1 MKQFFLLATVGL
13 FSTGVY
19 AQQVS
24 GIVKNGN
31 GKTIYLFDDQD
42 NNPDDSVV
50 IKNDQ
55 FSFKVK
61 SGKEPA
67 VYALILRDVNYPM
80 LFVTGGSEPVH
91 FTTSLATFPI
101 ASAVKGNENTQA
113 MQQYQ
118 KAFEPLIKR
127 AQDLNLIAKNVNPE
141 DEPAKN
147 SFRKKADEFSQDVIK
162 TGTEFIKGHPA
173 SIASIWLLMNELR
186 TRLDGEEFQRLFN
199 SLDPAV
205 KNGQYGQSVT
215 AYIKSLKVSAVN
227 IAADDFSQT
236 DTKGQPVK
244 LSSFRGKYVLV
255 DFWASWCGPCRQENP
270 NVVKAY
276 NKYKDKNFTILG
288 VSLDDN
294 RDRWLRAISQDNL
307 HWTQVSDLR
316 GWGNEVA
323 VQYGIQSIPSNF
335 LVSPDGKIIARNLR
349 GEELEAK
356 LEEVLK

>member
-1 MKQFFLLATVGL
+1 MKQIFLLAVAAL
-13 FSTGVY
+13 FSAGVN

-24 GIVKNGN
+24 GIVKGGN

-50 IKNDQ
+50 IKNDE
-55 FSFKVK
+55 FSFRVK

-67 VYALILRDVNYPM
+67 VYALIMREVNYPM
-80 LFVTGGSEPVH
+80 LFVTGGNEPVH
-91 FTTSLATFPI
+91 LTTSMATYPV
-101 ASAVKGNENTQA
+101 ASAVKGNENTKA

-127 AQDLNLIAKNVNPE
+127 AEELNATAKQINPE
-141 DEPAKN
+141 DEPGKN
-147 SFRKKADEFSQDVIK
+147 AFRKKADEFSQDVIK
-162 TGTEFIKGHPA
+162 TGKDFIKTHPS

-186 TRLDGEEFQRLFN
+186 SRLEPEEFQQLFN
-199 SLDPAV
+199 SLD
-205 KNGQYGQSVT
+205 KSIQNGQYGESVT
-215 AYIKSLKVSAVN
+215 AYIKSLKANGVN
-227 IAADDFSQT
+227 VAADDFSQE

-294 RDRWLRAISQDNL
+294 RDRWLRAINQDGL

-356 LEEVLK
+356 LQELLK

>member
-1 MKQFFLLATVGL
+1 MKQIFLLAAVVL
-13 FSTGVY
+13 FSAGVY

-24 GIVKNGN
+24 GIVKGGN

-55 FSFKVK
+55 FSFRVK

-80 LFVTGGSEPVH
+80 LFVTGGSEAVH
-91 FTTSLATFPI
+91 FVTSVETYPI
-101 ASAVKGNENTQA
+101 ASSVKGNDNTQA

-127 AQDLNLIAKNVNPE
+127 AQELNNSAREINPE

-147 SFRKKADEFSQDVIK
+147 AFRKKADEFSRDVVK
-162 TGTEFIKGHPA
+162 TGKDFIKAHPRN
-173 SIASIWLLMNELR
+173 IASVWLLMNELR
-186 TRLDGEEFQRLFN
+186 SRLEAEEFQELFS
-199 SLDPAV
+199 SLD
-205 KNGQYGQSVT
+205 KSIQGSQYGESVT
-215 AYIKSLKVSAVN
+215 AYIKSLKANGVN
-227 IAADDFSQT
+227 VAADDFSQAN
-236 DTKGQPVK
+236 TKGEPVK

-294 RDRWLRAISQDNL
+294 RDRWLRAISQDGL
-307 HWTQVSDLR
+307 TWTQVSDLR
-316 GWGNEVA
+316 GWSNEVA
-323 VQYGIQSIPSNF
+323 VQYSIQSIPSNF
-335 LVSPDGKIIARNLR
+335 LVSPEGKIIARNLR

-356 LEEVLK
+356 LQELLH

>member
-1 MKQFFLLATVGL
+1 MKQFFLLAAVGL
-13 FSTGVY
+13 ISTGVY

-24 GIVKNGN
+24 GIVKNGS

-61 SGKEPA
+61 SGKEPS
-67 VYALILRDVNYPM
+67 VYALILRDVSYPM
-80 LFVTGGSEPVH
+80 LFVTGGNEPVH
-91 FTTSLATFPI
+91 FTTSIATFPI
-101 ASAVKGNENTQA
+101 AAAVKGNENTQA

-162 TGTEFIKGHPA
+162 TGTEFIKGHPT

-199 SLDPAV
+199 SLDPSV

-227 IAADDFSQT
+227 IEADDFSQT
-236 DTKGQPVK
+236 DAKGQPVK

-294 RDRWLRAISQDNL
+294 RDRWLRAISQDDL

-356 LEEVLK
+356 LQEVLK

>member
-1 MKQFFLLATVGL
+1 MKQIFLLAAVVL

-24 GIVKNGN
+24 GVVKGGN

-42 NNPDDSVV
+42 NSPDDSVV

-55 FSFKVK
+55 FSFRVK
-61 SGKEPA
+61 GGKEPA

-80 LFVTGGSEPVH
+80 LFVTGGNEPVQ
-91 FTTSLATFPI
+91 FITSADTYPI
-101 ASAVKGNENTQA
+101 ASSVKGNENTQA

-127 AQDLNLIAKNVNPE
+127 AQELNDDARQINPE

-147 SFRKKADEFSQDVIK
+147 AFRKKADDFSKDVVK
-162 TGTEFIKGHPA
+162 TGTDFIKSHPRN
-173 SIASIWLLMNELR
+173 IASIWLLMNELR
-186 TRLDGEEFQRLFN
+186 SRLDAAEFQELFS
-199 SLDPAV
+199 SLDKSV
-205 KNGQYGQSVT
+205 QSSSYGESVT
-215 AYIKSLKVSAVN
+215 AYIKSLKANGVN
-227 IAADDFSQT
+227 VAADDFSQT
-236 DTKGQPVK
+236 DTKGQAVK

-294 RDRWLRAISQDNL
+294 RDRWLRAISQDGL
-307 HWTQVSDLR
+307 AWTQVSDLR

-323 VQYGIQSIPSNF
+323 VQYSIQSIPSNF
-335 LVSPDGKIIARNLR
+335 LVSPEGKIIARNLR

-356 LEEVLK
+356 LQELLK

>member
-1 MKQFFLLATVGL
+1 MKQFFLLAAGML
-13 FSTGVY
+13 LSAGVH

-24 GIVKNGN
+24 GTIKGGN

-42 NNPDDSVV
+42 NNPDDSVQ
-50 IKNDQ
+50 IKNEQ

-61 SGKEPA
+61 NGKEPS
-67 VYALILRDVNYPM
+67 VYALILQDVNYPM
-80 LFVTGGSEPVH
+80 LFVTGNEPVH
-91 FTTSLATFPI
+91 FTTTATTYPI
-101 ASAVKGNENTQA
+101 ASAVKGNENTLA

-118 KAFEPLIKR
+118 KAFDPLIKQ
-127 AQDLNLIAKNVNPE
+127 AQELNTEAKGINPE

-147 SFRKKADEFSQDVIK
+147 AFRKNADAFSKEVVK
-162 TGTEFIKGHPA
+162 TGKDFMKTHPK

-186 TRLDGEEFQRLFN
+186 ARVEPEEFQQLFY
-199 SLDPAV
+199 SLD
-205 KNGQYGQSVT
+205 KSLQQSQYGESVT
-215 AYIKSLKVSAVN
+215 AYIKSLKANGVN
-227 IAADDFSQT
+227 IAADDFSQQ
-236 DTKGQPVK
+236 DIKGQPVK

-276 NKYKDKNFTILG
+276 NKYKEKNFTILG

-294 RDRWLRAISQDNL
+294 RDRWLRAINQDGL
-307 HWTQVSDLR
+307 AWTQVSDLR

-335 LVSPDGKIIARNLR
+335 LVDPQGRIIARNLR
-349 GEELEAK
+349 GEELEQK
-356 LEEVLK
+356 LQQLLK

>member
-1 MKQFFLLATVGL
+1 MKYVFLLATAALMAVG
-13 FSTGVY
+13 VN

-24 GIVKNGN
+24 GIVKGGN

-50 IKNDQ
+50 IKNEQ
-55 FSFKVK
+55 FSFRVK
-61 SGKEPA
+61 SGKEPS
-67 VYALILRDVNYPM
+67 VYALIMKDVNYPM
-80 LFVTGGSEPVH
+80 LFVTGGNEPIH
-91 FTTSLATFPI
+91 FATSVATYPI
-101 ASAVKGNENTQA
+101 AATVKGNDNTQA

-127 AQDLNLIAKNVNPE
+127 AQELNTEARGINPE
-141 DEPAKN
+141 DEPAKTA
-147 SFRKKADEFSQDVIK
+147 FRKKADVFSSDVVN
-162 TGTEFIKGHPA
+162 TGKAFIKSHPRN
-173 SIASIWLLMNELR
+173 IASIWLLMNELR
-186 TRLDGEEFQRLFN
+186 SRLEPEEFQQLFT
-199 SLDPAV
+199 SLDKPIQES
-205 KNGQYGQSVT
+205 QYGKSVT
-215 AYIKSLKVSAVN
+215 AYIRSLKANGVN
-227 IAADDFSQT
+227 VPADDFSQE
-236 DTKGQPVK
+236 DVKGQPVK

-276 NKYKDKNFTILG
+276 NKYKGKNFTILG

-294 RDRWLRAISQDNL
+294 RDRWMRAISQDGL
-307 HWTQVSDLR
+307 TWTQVSDLR

-335 LVSPDGKIIARNLR
+335 LVDPDGKIIARNLR

-356 LEEVLK
+356 LEQLLK

>member
-1 MKQFFLLATVGL
+1 MKQIFLLAAVVL
-13 FSTGVY
+13 FSAGVY

-24 GIVKNGN
+24 GIVKGGN

-55 FSFKVK
+55 FSFRVK
-61 SGKEPA
+61 SGKEPV

-91 FTTSLATFPI
+91 FVTSVETYPI
-101 ASAVKGNENTQA
+101 ASSVKGNDNTQA

-127 AQDLNLIAKNVNPE
+127 AQELNNSAREINPE

-147 SFRKKADEFSQDVIK
+147 AFRKKADEFSKDVVKTGKDFIK
-162 TGTEFIKGHPA
+162 THPRN
-173 SIASIWLLMNELR
+173 IASVWLLMNELR
-186 TRLDGEEFQRLFN
+186 SRLEAEEFQELFS
-199 SLDPAV
+199 SLD
-205 KNGQYGQSVT
+205 KSIQSSQYGESVT
-215 AYIKSLKVSAVN
+215 AYIKSLKANGVN
-227 IAADDFSQT
+227 VAADDFSQT

-294 RDRWLRAISQDNL
+294 RDRWLRAISQDGL
-307 HWTQVSDLR
+307 TWTQVSDLR
-316 GWGNEVA
+316 GWSNEVA
-323 VQYGIQSIPSNF
+323 VQYSIQSIPSNF
-335 LVSPDGKIIARNLR
+335 LVSPEGKIIARNLR

-356 LEEVLK
+356 LQELLQ